1 MESQVSK
8 KDSITFREVY
18 IFDMEILQNIF
29 CQNIS
34 LNDENETSFGIPF
47 LLAEKAGKIIAFAS
61 LIVDQNNLIDY
72 QIYDDGS
79 LTAENKNAFQDSI
92 SNFLKKKKSDNFN
105 NPEQLKQSAEQIFQC
120 LSF

>member
-29 CQNIS
+29 YQNTP

-61 LIVDQNNLIDY
+61 LVVDQNNLIDY
-72 QIYDDGS
+72 QIYNDGS
-79 LTAENKNAFQDSI
+79 LTAENKTAYQDSI

-120 LSF
+120 LRF